1 MEPAQRRGDL
11 FLDLLEAVQLSGII
25 DRFQGDAGRGNLID
39 AMLQQQIVSGNREL
53 AEELAD
59 RAEIIE
65 VPEGE
70 AIISQGGNDS
80 DLFLIV
86 SGSFRIIVN
95 GRDVASRGRG
105 DLVGEMV
112 LVEPSQRRSADVV
125 AAETGLVAKITHA
138 EVTDVASRHPDIYRV
153 IARTL
158 ARRLL
163 ERNKLVGQHREKIRV
178 FIICSVE
185 ALAVGRIIENA
196 FEHDDFVV
204 RLWTNDVFKVAS
216 YALESLETE
225 VDDSDFAIAIAH
237 SDDVTLFRDQEWPAP
252 RDNVIFELG
261 LFMGRLGRN
270 RAILMEPREEKVK
283 LPSDLTGVTTIPYS
297 YEPGKDAAALMAPAC
312 NTLRDHIQE
321 WGPFNG

>member
-1 MEPAQRRGDL
+1 M
-11 FLDLLEAVQLSGII
+11 SGLI

-39 AMLQQQIVSGNREL
+39 AMLQQHIVSGNRDL

-59 RAEIIE
+59 RAELID
-65 VPEGE
+65 VAEGE
-70 AIISQGGNDS
+70 AIILQGGDDN

-86 SGSFRIIVN
+86 AGSFRIVVN

-105 DLVGEMV
+105 DHVGEMV
-112 LVEPSQRRSADVV
+112 VVEPSQRRSADVV
-125 AAETGLVAKITHA
+125 ASEPALVAKFSYADIS
-138 EVTDVASRHPDIYRV
+138 DIASRHSDIYRV

-196 FEHDDFVV
+196 FAHDDFVV

-216 YALESLETE
+216 YALESLEAE

-252 RDNVIFELG
+252 RDNVVFELG
-261 LFMGRLGRN
+261 LFMGRLGRK
-270 RAILMEPREEKVK
+270 RAILMEPREDKVK
-283 LPSDLTGVTTIPYS
+283 LPSDLSGITTIPYS
-297 YEPGKDAAALMAPAC
+297 YQVGKDASALMAPAC
-312 NTLRDHIQE
+312 NMLRDHMME
-321 WGPFNG
+321 MGPFNG